1 MKIQISNVNVPTVLV
16 ALAILGLVVWNLSRG
31 GSAGLGPLKLG
42 GKRLTRRPS
51 KPRQPSQPNQPLA
64 PSRPPLPNQSVNR
77 PTPAA
82 QAPADGGTGPLVVI
96 GGLVVAAIAFSL
108 MSVSG
113 QPAVGMTTRP
123 RQTTSASVSA
133 VYAYYAAVNQR
144 EWPQA
149 WKLLGQPT
157 PVYSSGYNQWASGYY
172 CTVRDQ
178 ITGVTPRG
186 DALLVTIRAQE
197 SGGVVQTY
205 RFNYVV
211 KHGVLTQGQ
220 MLSYTGNAPQGCGE

>member
-1 MKIQISNVNVPTVLV
+1 MNIQISSVNVPTVLL
-16 ALAILGLVVWNLSRG
+16 ALAILAIPVLVVWNLSRG

-42 GKRLTRRPS
+42 GKRLTRRPR
-51 KPRQPSQPNQPLA
+51 KPRQPSQPSQPPP
-64 PSRPPLPNQSVNR
+64 PSR

-82 QAPADGGTGPLVVI
+82 QAPADGGTGPLIVI
-96 GGLVVAAIAFSL
+96 GGLVVGAIAFSL
-108 MSVSG
+108 TSVSG
-113 QPAVGMTTRP
+113 QPAAGMTMRP

-144 EWPQA
+144 EWPRA

-157 PVYSSGYNQWASGYY
+157 PVNSSGYNRWASGYG
-172 CTVRDQ
+172 CTIRDQ
-178 ITGVTPRG
+178 ITGVTPHG

-211 KHGVLTQGQ
+211 KHGVLTGQ
-220 MLSYTGNAPQGCGE
+220 MLSSTGHPPQGCGE